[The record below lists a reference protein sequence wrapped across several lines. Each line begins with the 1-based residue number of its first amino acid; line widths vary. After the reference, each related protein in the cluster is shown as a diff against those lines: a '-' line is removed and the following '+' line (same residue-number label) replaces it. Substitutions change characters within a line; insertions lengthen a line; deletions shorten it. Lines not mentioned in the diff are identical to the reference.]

1 MEPLMT
7 SDELATYLRVDVVTI
22 RRLVN
27 RGDLTAYRVGG
38 EYRFMEPDVAEYL
51 QRQRVPANESGGP
64 DAIMVD
70 KLVQAVRRL
79 FPEGRD
85 RFDRFTQ
92 RARKALSLATEEAR
106 MLQHNYVGTEHLLLG
121 LLRERGGIAAR
132 GLHNLGVELSEA
144 RLQVEQ
150 IIGKGEQ
157 SDAIQQPG
165 LTPRAKKTIELAVDE
180 ARKLG
185 HHYLGTEHLLMGI
198 VREGEGLAC
207 EVLKKLGVAL
217 EAVQPEIIRL
227 LGEHVERPPVP
238 PEASSLIP
246 EGERERTCSNCGAHC
261 PAYFRHCFNCGLS
274 LPQPLEKSEPQSE
287 EQSAS

>member
-27 RGDLTAYRVGG
+27 RGELAAYRVGG
-38 EYRFMEPDVAEYL
+38 EYRFMEPDVMEYL
-51 QRQRVPANESGGP
+51 QRQRIPASESSGP
-64 DAIMVD
+64 DAVMID
-70 KLVQAVRRL
+70 RLVQAARKL

-92 RARKALSLATEEAR
+92 RARKALDLSGEEAR
-106 MLQHNYVGTEHLLLG
+106 RLQHSYIGTEHLLLG
-121 LLRERGGIAAR
+121 LLREGGGIAAR
-132 GLHNLGVELSEA
+132 GLRNLGVELEQA
-144 RLQVEQ
+144 RLRVEQ
-150 IIGKGEQ
+150 ITGVGEPGNVV
-157 SDAIQQPG
+157 QQPG

-207 EVLKKLGVAL
+207 EVLKMLGVAL
-217 EAVQPEIIRL
+217 ETVQPEIIRL

-238 PEASSLIP
+238 EEASALVS
-246 EGERERTCSNCGAHC
+246 EGEQGLLCNNCGARN
-261 PAYFRHCFNCGLS
+261 PGYFRHCFNCGLS
-274 LPQPLEKSEPQSE
+274 LSQVGEKSESPEE

>member
-27 RGDLTAYRVGG
+27 RGELTAYRVGG
-38 EYRFMEPDVAEYL
+38 EYRFMEPDVMDYL
-51 QRQRVPANESGGP
+51 QRQRVSANESASP

-85 RFDRFTQ
+85 RFDRFTH
-92 RARKALSLATEEAR
+92 RARKALNLATDEAR
-106 MLQHNYVGTEHLLLG
+106 LLQHNYVGTEHLLLG
-121 LLRERGGIAAR
+121 LLREGGGIAAR

-144 RLQVEQ
+144 RLQVER
-150 IIGKGEQ
+150 IIGKGEE

-227 LGEHVERPPVP
+227 LGEYVERPPMP
-238 PEASSLIP
+238 PEASSLVS
-246 EGERERTCSNCGAHC
+246 EGEQERICSNCGAHC
-261 PAYFRHCFNCGLS
+261 PTYFRHCFNCGLS
-274 LPQPLEKSEPQSE
+274 LPQSPEKSEPQQE
-287 EQSAS
+287 EQSGS

>member
-1 MEPLMT
+1 MKPLMT

-27 RGDLTAYRVGG
+27 RGEITAYRVGG
-38 EYRFMEPDVAEYL
+38 EYRFMEPDVMEYL
-51 QRQRVPANESGGP
+51 QRQRVPASESDGP
-64 DAIMVD
+64 DAIMID
-70 KLVQAVRRL
+70 RLVQAVRKL

-106 MLQHNYVGTEHLLLG
+106 MMQHNYVGTEHLLLG
-121 LLRERGGIAAR
+121 LLREGGGIAAR
-132 GLHNLGVELSEA
+132 ALHDLGVELEQA
-144 RLQVEQ
+144 RLQV
-150 IIGKGEQ
+150 KGITGIEE
-157 SDAIQQPG
+157 SGNVVQQPG

-207 EVLKKLGVAL
+207 EVLKMLGVAL
-217 EAVQPEIIRL
+217 ETIQPEIIRL
-227 LGEHVERPPVP
+227 LGAYVERPPVP
-238 PEASSLIP
+238 GEASALVS
-246 EGERERTCSNCGAHC
+246 EGESSLTCSNCGARS
-261 PAYFRHCFNCGLS
+261 PIYFRHCFNCGLS
-274 LPQPLEKSEPQSE
+274 LPQSSEKSESQAE
-287 EQSAS
+287 EESDS

>member
-1 MEPLMT
+1 MDLLMT

-27 RGDLTAYRVGG
+27 RGELTAYRVGG
-38 EYRFMEPDVAEYL
+38 EYRFMEPDVMEYL
-51 QRQRVPANESGGP
+51 QRQRIPANESSGP
-64 DAIMVD
+64 DAMMID
-70 KLVQAVRRL
+70 RLVQAARKL

-92 RARKALSLATEEAR
+92 RARKALDLSTEEAR
-106 MLQHNYVGTEHLLLG
+106 MLQHGYVGTEHLLLG
-121 LLRERGGIAAR
+121 LLREGGGIAAR
-132 GLHNLGVELSEA
+132 GLHNLGIELDQA

-150 IIGKGEQ
+150 IIGRGEPGGL
-157 SDAIQQPG
+157 IQQPG

-217 EAVQPEIIRL
+217 ETIQPEIIRL
-227 LGEHVERPPVP
+227 LGEYVERPPVP
-238 PEASSLIP
+238 EEASSLVP
-246 EGERERTCSNCGAHC
+246 EGERELTCSNCSAHS

-274 LPQPLEKSEPQSE
+274 LSQPSEKSEPEAE
-287 EQSAS
+287 EQSGS